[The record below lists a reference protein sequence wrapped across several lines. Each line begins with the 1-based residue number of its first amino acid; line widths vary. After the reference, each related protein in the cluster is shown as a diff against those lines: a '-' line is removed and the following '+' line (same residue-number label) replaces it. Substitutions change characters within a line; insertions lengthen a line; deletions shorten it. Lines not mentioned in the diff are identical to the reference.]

1 MRKKF
6 IAIFMVLAMFF
17 INIPTSIFA
26 GEVDGSK
33 YDLNI
38 SELSIHD
45 YVTHNNTVYQGDS
58 TGIYF
63 KFSIDPKGNTL
74 GESDEITVKTN
85 IAEIFDIPDD
95 GIKDMEIKNHN
106 NELLMKLD
114 IKVDENSLVNPD
126 NNKKNVVLV
135 FKNFK
140 NISQIVTG
148 SLSTKDL
155 LTAKKDNGATEDKPS
170 IKDLTIG
177 NAIQRITIKAK
188 NQNPTE
194 TTFNPVDIDVL
205 WKNTSSRHLAYQGA
219 TSYIEVNPI
228 GSMDLYGSTTH
239 KGRKPKSYKNFIVED
254 KIPEKGYIKED
265 TMQIYAAI
273 PTLSKVESPQTKNNY
288 TVEANGFYA
297 KRGGTS
303 RVSLL
308 KKEGDY
314 SENAKL
320 LTSLTQNTGE
330 SYDVFKA
337 RIQATQLSWG
347 IYKDTDG
354 SQTFLCNFGNIGDSK
369 DNNGILYEHYGLGRQ
384 YAQSNPEIFGLN
396 GATGGNIVSYYI
408 EFDAYFPDVEGAKN
422 VTNVATVYQ
431 DNAKIGDRSDDF
443 DINNGYGIGEFAA
456 NEDVAVVVQDEVDST
471 PIQGAYFDLQ
481 EQKNGNWI
489 TAKENIGSTNE
500 KGVLK
505 IGGLQNKTYK
515 LVQTKTKEGYI
526 FDNKKY
532 SAITKHNVSKEG
544 VFTRDNGSKIAIL
557 VKNSKQKCNIGYE
570 FKSKDPKLELPED
583 VKKQCPTKVHENIA
597 YGEEVIRDNT
607 ITLNDVKTNDGVW
620 KFLGWDREKIEKVTK
635 SENFIGTW
643 EFVKNISEGGG
654 IVIPPTKP
662 EQKPEPEDPDRIEGG
677 DRVDT
682 SIDTSEELFPNGTD
696 AVVLANC
703 ERYTDVLT
711 ANPFAI
717 QIKAAALFTYK
728 DKLPEKTLKEIERL
742 GAKKI
747 YISGGYDAVSKKV
760 VDELINKG
768 YDIFRFDGVNRY
780 DTARKIA
787 IKIRE
792 NGNKNVAELASGENY
807 PDALS
812 MTSMAVKDNAPIL
825 LTKKDSI
832 PSYTKQALAEWD
844 IETIKIAGLDEA
856 ISNNVEKQIKNG
868 FAIEENNKKDSNVY
882 DGAKLVSRFGG
893 KDRYETSTVIAKE
906 SYPNSEL
913 GVYAT
918 GEKFPDALIAGN
930 YSGRKKA
937 PVLLVKKDT
946 LPESVKKYTAN
957 SKIEKATII
966 GGSKAVSDNVIEFIK
981 EAIKNRKN

>member
-6 IAIFMVLAMFF
+6 IAIFMALAMFF

-26 GEVDGSK
+26 AEVNESNYELK
-33 YDLNI
+33 I

-58 TGIYF
+58 TGISF

-74 GESDEITVKTN
+74 GENDEITVKTN
-85 IAEIFDIPDD
+85 IAEIFEIPDD
-95 GIKDMEIKNHN
+95 GIKDLEIKNRN
-106 NELLMKLD
+106 DELVMKLD
-114 IKVDENSLVNPD
+114 IKVDKNSPD
-126 NNKKNVVLV
+126 NVVLV

-140 NISQIVTG
+140 NISQTVSG

-194 TTFNPVDIDVL
+194 TTFDPVDIDVL
-205 WKNTSSRHLAYQGA
+205 WKNASSRHLAYQGA

-239 KGRKPKSYKNFIVED
+239 KDRKPKSYKNFIVED
-254 KIPEKGYIKED
+254 KIPEKGEIKEE

-273 PTLSKVESPQTKNNY
+273 PILSKVESQKEKNGY
-288 TVEANGFYA
+288 IVEANGFYA
-297 KRGGTS
+297 KKGGTS

-308 KKEGDY
+308 NKNEAI
-314 SENAKL
+314 SENAKC
-320 LTSLTQNTGE
+320 LTRLTQNTGE
-330 SYDVFKA
+330 SYDAFKA
-337 RIQATQLSWG
+337 RIKATQLSWG
-347 IYKDTDG
+347 IYKDTDD

-369 DNNGILYEHYGLGRQ
+369 DNNGILYEHYGLGKK
-384 YAQSNPEIFGLN
+384 YAQSNPEIFGSN

-408 EFDAYFPDVEGAKN
+408 EFDAYFPDVEGIKEI
-422 VTNVATVYQ
+422 TNTATLYRN
-431 DNAKIGDRSDDF
+431 DKKIDRSNINPF
-443 DINNGYGIGEFAA
+443 VINNGYGIGDFAT

-481 EQKNGNWI
+481 EQENGNWI
-489 TAKENIGSTNE
+489 TVKENIGPTNE

-505 IGGLQNKTYK
+505 IGDLEKKTYK
-515 LVQTKTKEGYI
+515 LVQTKTKEGYD

-532 SAITKHNVSKEG
+532 SAITEHKVSEEG
-544 VFTRDNGSKIAIL
+544 IFTRNNGSKIAIL
-557 VKNSKQKCNIGYE
+557 VKNSKQKFKIGYE
-570 FKSKDPKLELPED
+570 FKSKDPNLQLPEE
-583 VKKQCPTKVHENIA
+583 VEKQCPKKVHKDIA
-597 YGEEVIRDNT
+597 YGEKVIRDNT
-607 ITLNDVKTNDGVW
+607 IILSDVKTNDGVW
-620 KFLGWDREKIEKVTK
+620 KFLGWDREKIENVTK
-635 SENFIGTW
+635 AENFIGTW
-643 EFVKNISEGGG
+643 EFVKNSTGGG
-654 IVIPPTKP
+654 GTVIPPTK
-662 EQKPEPEDPDRIEGG
+662 PEDPDRIEGG

-682 SIDTSEELFPNGTD
+682 SIDASEDLFPNGTD

-768 YDIFRFDGVNRY
+768 YDVFRFDGVNRY

-882 DGAKLVSRFGG
+882 DGAKVVSRFGG

-906 SYPNSEL
+906 SYPNSKL

-930 YSGRKKA
+930 YAGRKKA
-937 PVLLVKKDT
+937 PVLLVKKDN
-946 LPESVKKYTAN
+946 LPESVKKYTAD

-966 GGSKAVSDNVIEFIK
+966 GGSKAVSDNVIELIK
-981 EAIKNRKN
+981 EAIKNR

>member
-6 IAIFMVLAMFF
+6 ISIFMALAMFF
-17 INIPTSIFA
+17 INIPIQIFA
-26 GEVDGSK
+26 AEVNDNKKAEVTIS
-33 YDLNI
+33 NI
-38 SELSIHD
+38 SINRPDE
-45 YVTHNNTVYQGDS
+45 NNDTVYQGEA
-58 TGIYF
+58 TLINF
-63 KFSIDPKGNTL
+63 NFSINPNGVTL
-74 GESDEITVKTN
+74 DDNDEIIVKTN
-85 IAEIFDIPDD
+85 IAEIFSIPKD

-106 NELLMKLD
+106 DELLMKVD
-114 IKVDENSLVNPD
+114 IKKVNNSNPEEI
-126 NNKKNVVLV
+126 VVV

-140 NISQIVTG
+140 NINQDVNG
-148 SLSTKDL
+148 SLST
-155 LTAKKDNGATEDKPS
+155 LTELTTKNIGATKDNPINKA
-170 IKDLTIG
+170 LHIG
-177 NAIQRITIKAK
+177 NASKEITIKQK
-188 NQNPTE
+188 DTLKPE
-194 TTFNPVDIDVL
+194 EGKFDPVDIDIL
-205 WKNTSSRHLAYQGA
+205 WKKASSQHLAYQGA
-219 TSYIEVNPI
+219 TSNIEVNPI

-239 KGRKPKSYKNFIVED
+239 KDRKPKSYKNFIVED
-254 KIPEKGYIKED
+254 KIPEKGDIKEE

-273 PTLSKVESPQTKNNY
+273 PTLSKAEKDYNDEWHKYKVNKD
-288 TVEANGFYA
+288 GFYA
-297 KRGGTS
+297 KRDGTS

-308 KKEGDY
+308 KKEGGHSD
-314 SENAKL
+314 NAKY
-320 LTSLTQNTGE
+320 LTRLKQKTGE
-330 SYDVFKA
+330 SYDAFKD
-337 RIQATQLSWG
+337 RIKDTQLNWG
-347 IYKDTDG
+347 IYEDTDG
-354 SQTFLCNFGNIGDSK
+354 SQTFLCNFGNIGDSN
-369 DNNGILYEHYGLGRQ
+369 DNNGILYEHYELGRQ
-384 YAQSNPEIFGLN
+384 YAQSHPEIFGSN

-408 EFDAYFPDVEGAKN
+408 EFDAYFPKVEGIKKI
-422 VTNVATVYQ
+422 TNTATLYRN
-431 DNAKIGDRSDDF
+431 DAKIDRSNIKPF
-443 DINNGYGIGEFAA
+443 VINNGYGIGEFKA
-456 NEDVAVVVQDEVDST
+456 NEDLAVVVQDEADST
-471 PIQGAYFDLQ
+471 PIQGAHFDLQ
-481 EQKNGNWI
+481 EQENGNWI
-489 TAKENIGSTNE
+489 TVKENIGPTNE

-515 LVQTKTKEGYI
+515 LVQTKTKEGYV

-532 SAITKHNVSKEG
+532 SAITEHNISKEG
-544 VFTRDNGSKIAIL
+544 IFTRNNGSKIAIL
-557 VKNSKQKCNIGYE
+557 VKNSKQKFKIGYA
-570 FKSKDPKLELPED
+570 FKSKDPKLQLPEE
-583 VKKQCPTKVHENIA
+583 VEKQRPIKEHEKA

-620 KFLGWDREKIEKVTK
+620 KFLGWNREKIEKVTK
-635 SENFIGTW
+635 EENFIGTW
-643 EFVKNISEGGG
+643 EFVKNSTGGG
-654 IVIPPTKP
+654 TVTP
-662 EQKPEPEDPDRIEGG
+662 KPEPEEPDRIEGG

-682 SIDTSEELFPNGTD
+682 SIDASEDLFPNGTNT
-696 AVVLANC
+696 VVLANC

-717 QIKAAALFTYK
+717 QIKASALFTYK

-768 YDIFRFDGVNRY
+768 YDVFRFDGVNRY

-882 DGAKLVSRFGG
+882 DGAKVVSRFGG

-930 YSGRKKA
+930 YAGRKKA

>member
-6 IAIFMVLAMFF
+6 ISIFMALAMFF

-26 GEVDGSK
+26 AEVNESNYELK
-33 YDLNI
+33 I

-58 TGIYF
+58 TGISF

-74 GESDEITVKTN
+74 GENDKITVKTN

-194 TTFNPVDIDVL
+194 TTFDPVDIDVL
-205 WKNTSSRHLAYQGA
+205 WKNASSRHLAYQGA
-219 TSYIEVNPI
+219 ASYIEVNPI

-239 KGRKPKSYKNFIVED
+239 TGRNPKSYKNFIVED

-273 PTLSKVESPQTKNNY
+273 PTLSKAEKDYNDEWHKYKVNKD
-288 TVEANGFYA
+288 GFYA
-297 KRGGTS
+297 KRDGTS

-308 KKEGDY
+308 KE
-314 SENAKL
+314 
-320 LTSLTQNTGE
+320 
-330 SYDVFKA
+330 
-337 RIQATQLSWG
+337 
-347 IYKDTDG
+347 
-354 SQTFLCNFGNIGDSK
+354 
-369 DNNGILYEHYGLGRQ
+369 
-384 YAQSNPEIFGLN
+384 
-396 GATGGNIVSYYI
+396 
-408 EFDAYFPDVEGAKN
+408 
-422 VTNVATVYQ
+422 
-431 DNAKIGDRSDDF
+431 
-443 DINNGYGIGEFAA
+443 
-456 NEDVAVVVQDEVDST
+456 
-471 PIQGAYFDLQ
+471 
-481 EQKNGNWI
+481 
-489 TAKENIGSTNE
+489 
-500 KGVLK
+500 
-505 IGGLQNKTYK
+505 
-515 LVQTKTKEGYI
+515 
-526 FDNKKY
+526 
-532 SAITKHNVSKEG
+532 
-544 VFTRDNGSKIAIL
+544 
-557 VKNSKQKCNIGYE
+557 
-570 FKSKDPKLELPED
+570 
-583 VKKQCPTKVHENIA
+583 
-597 YGEEVIRDNT
+597 
-607 ITLNDVKTNDGVW
+607 
-620 KFLGWDREKIEKVTK
+620 
-635 SENFIGTW
+635 ENFIGTW
-643 EFVKNISEGGG
+643 EFVKNSSEGGG

-662 EQKPEPEDPDRIEGG
+662 EQKPEPEEPDRIEGG

-682 SIDTSEELFPNGTD
+682 SIDASEDLFPNGTD

-768 YDIFRFDGVNRY
+768 YDVFRFDGVNRY

-906 SYPNSEL
+906 SYPNSKL

-930 YSGRKKA
+930 YAGRKKA

>member
-6 IAIFMVLAMFF
+6 ISIFMALAMFF

-26 GEVDGSK
+26 AEVNESNYELK
-33 YDLNI
+33 I

-58 TGIYF
+58 TGISF

-74 GESDEITVKTN
+74 GENDKITVKTN

-194 TTFNPVDIDVL
+194 TTFDPVDIDVL
-205 WKNTSSRHLAYQGA
+205 WKNASSRHLAYQGA
-219 TSYIEVNPI
+219 ASYIEVNPI

-239 KGRKPKSYKNFIVED
+239 TGRNPKSYKNFIVED

-273 PTLSKVESPQTKNNY
+273 PTLSKAEKDYNDEWHKYKVNKD
-288 TVEANGFYA
+288 GFYA
-297 KRGGTS
+297 KRDGTS

-308 KKEGDY
+308 KKEGGHSD
-314 SENAKL
+314 NAKY
-320 LTSLTQNTGE
+320 LTRLKPNTGE
-330 SYDVFKA
+330 SYDEFKD
-337 RIQATQLSWG
+337 RIKATQLNWG
-347 IYKDTDG
+347 IYRDTDG
-354 SQTFLCNFGNIGDSK
+354 SQTFLCNFGNIGDSN
-369 DNNGILYEHYGLGRQ
+369 DNNGILYEHYELGRQ
-384 YAQSNPEIFGLN
+384 YAQSHPEIFGSN

-408 EFDAYFPDVEGAKN
+408 EFDAYFPKVEGIKKI
-422 VTNVATVYQ
+422 TNTATLYRN
-431 DNAKIGDRSDDF
+431 DAKIDRSNIKPF
-443 DINNGYGIGEFAA
+443 VINNGYGIGKFKA
-456 NEDVAVVVQDEVDST
+456 NEDLAVVVQDEADST
-471 PIQGAYFDLQ
+471 PIQGAHFDLQ
-481 EQKNGNWI
+481 EQENGNWI
-489 TAKENIGSTNE
+489 TVKENIGPTNE

-515 LVQTKTKEGYI
+515 LVQTKTKEGYV

-532 SAITKHNVSKEG
+532 SAITEHNISKEG
-544 VFTRDNGSKIAIL
+544 IFTRNNGSKIAIL
-557 VKNSKQKCNIGYE
+557 VKNSKQKFKIGYA
-570 FKSKDPKLELPED
+570 FKSKDPKLQLPEE
-583 VKKQCPTKVHENIA
+583 VEKQRPIKEHEKA

-620 KFLGWDREKIEKVTK
+620 KFLGWNREKIEKVTK
-635 SENFIGTW
+635 EENFIGTW
-643 EFVKNISEGGG
+643 EFVKNSTGGG
-654 IVIPPTKP
+654 TVTP
-662 EQKPEPEDPDRIEGG
+662 KPEPEEPDRIEGG

-682 SIDTSEELFPNGTD
+682 SIDASEDLFPNGTNT
-696 AVVLANC
+696 VVLANC

-717 QIKAAALFTYK
+717 QIKASALFTYK

-768 YDIFRFDGVNRY
+768 YDVFRFDGVNRY

-882 DGAKLVSRFGG
+882 DGAKVVSRFGG

-930 YSGRKKA
+930 YAGRKKA

-957 SKIEKATII
+957 SKIEKVTII

>member
-26 GEVDGSK
+26 GEVDGHK
-33 YDLNI
+33 YELSI

-63 KFSIDPKGNTL
+63 KFSIDPKGNKL

-85 IAEIFDIPDD
+85 IAEIFEIPDD
-95 GIKDMEIKNHN
+95 GIKDLEIKNHN
-106 NELLMKLD
+106 DEVLMNLD
-114 IKVDENSLVNPD
+114 IKVDKNSPD
-126 NNKKNVVLV
+126 NVVLV

-140 NISQIVTG
+140 NISQTVTG

-155 LTAKKDNGATEDKPS
+155 LTAKNVGATVDNP
-170 IKDLTIG
+170 IKKELIIG
-177 NAIQRITIKAK
+177 NAKKEITIKAK

-273 PTLSKVESPQTKNNY
+273 PTLSKVESQKEKNGY
-288 TVEANGFYA
+288 IVEANGFYA

-308 KKEGDY
+308 NKNDAISG
-314 SENAKL
+314 NAKCL
-320 LTSLTQNTGE
+320 KCFTQNDGE
-330 SYDVFKA
+330 SYDTFKA
-337 RIQATQLSWG
+337 RIKATQLSWG

-354 SQTFLCNFGNIGDSK
+354 SQTFLCNFGNIGDSTDK
-369 DNNGILYEHYGLGRQ
+369 NGILYEHYGLGRQ
-384 YAQSNPEIFGLN
+384 YAQSNPEIFSSN

-408 EFDAYFPDVEGAKN
+408 EFDAYFPDVEGAKK
-422 VTNVATVYQ
+422 VTNVATVYR
-431 DNAKIGDRSDDF
+431 DNAKIGDRSGNF

-489 TAKENIGSTNE
+489 TAKENIGPTNE

-505 IGGLQNKTYK
+505 ISDLENKTYK
-515 LVQTKTKEGYI
+515 LIQTKTKEGYV

-532 SAITKHNVSKEG
+532 SAITEHKVSEDG
-544 VFTRDNGSKIAIL
+544 IITRTNGSKIAIL
-557 VKNSKQKCNIGYE
+557 VKNSKQKFNIGYE

-607 ITLNDVKTNDGVW
+607 ITLNDVKINDGVW
-620 KFLGWDREKIEKVTK
+620 KFLGWDREKIENVTK
-635 SENFIGTW
+635 EENFIGTW
-643 EFVKNISEGGG
+643 EFVKNSTGGG
-654 IVIPPTKP
+654 TITP
-662 EQKPEPEDPDRIEGG
+662 KPEPEDPDRIEGG

-742 GAKKI
+742 GVKKI

-768 YDIFRFDGVNRY
+768 YDVFRFDGVNRY

-882 DGAKLVSRFGG
+882 DGAKVVSRFGG

-906 SYPNSEL
+906 SYLNSKL

-930 YSGRKKA
+930 YAGRKKA

-981 EAIKNRKN
+981 EAIKNRE

>member
-26 GEVDGSK
+26 GEVDGRK
-33 YDLNI
+33 YELSI

-63 KFSIDPKGNTL
+63 KFSIDPKGNKL

-85 IAEIFDIPDD
+85 IAEIFEIPDD
-95 GIKDMEIKNHN
+95 GIKDLEIKNHN
-106 NELLMKLD
+106 DEVLMNLD
-114 IKVDENSLVNPD
+114 IKVDKNSPD
-126 NNKKNVVLV
+126 NVVLV

-140 NISQIVTG
+140 NISQTVTG

-155 LTAKKDNGATEDKPS
+155 LTAKNVGATVDNP
-170 IKDLTIG
+170 IKKELIIG
-177 NAIQRITIKAK
+177 NAKKEITIKAK

-273 PTLSKVESPQTKNNY
+273 PTLSKVESQKEKNGY
-288 TVEANGFYA
+288 IVEANGFYA

-308 KKEGDY
+308 NKNDAISG
-314 SENAKL
+314 NAKCL
-320 LTSLTQNTGE
+320 KCFTQNDGE
-330 SYDVFKA
+330 SYDTFKA
-337 RIQATQLSWG
+337 RIKATQLSWG

-354 SQTFLCNFGNIGDSK
+354 SQTFLCNFGNIGDST

-384 YAQSNPEIFGLN
+384 YAQSNPEIFGSN

-489 TAKENIGSTNE
+489 TAKENIGPTNE

-505 IGGLQNKTYK
+505 ISDLENKTYK
-515 LVQTKTKEGYI
+515 LIQTKTKEGYV

-532 SAITKHNVSKEG
+532 SAITEHKVSEDG
-544 VFTRDNGSKIAIL
+544 IITRTNGSKIAIL
-557 VKNSKQKCNIGYE
+557 VKNSKQKFSVGYE
-570 FKSKDPKLELPED
+570 FKSKDPKLELPEEI
-583 VKKQCPTKVHENIA
+583 KKQCPTKVHENIA

-620 KFLGWDREKIEKVTK
+620 KFLGWNKDKIENLTK
-635 SENFIGTW
+635 EENFIGTW
-643 EFVKNISEGGG
+643 EFVKNSTGGG
-654 IVIPPTKP
+654 TVTPKP
-662 EQKPEPEDPDRIEGG
+662 DPEDPGRIEGG

-682 SIDTSEELFPNGTD
+682 SIDASEDLFPNGTD

-760 VDELINKG
+760 VDELMNKG
-768 YDIFRFDGVNRY
+768 YDVFRFDGVNRY

-792 NGNKNVAELASGENY
+792 NGNKNVAELALGENY

-882 DGAKLVSRFGG
+882 DGAKVVSRFGG

-930 YSGRKKA
+930 YAGRKKA

-981 EAIKNRKN
+981 EAIKNRE

>member
-63 KFSIDPKGNTL
+63 KFSIDTKGNTL

-85 IAEIFDIPDD
+85 IAEIFEIPKD
-95 GIKDMEIKNHN
+95 GIKDLEIKNHN
-106 NELLMKLD
+106 DEVLMNLD
-114 IKVDENSLVNPD
+114 IKVDGNSPD
-126 NNKKNVVLV
+126 NNVVLV

-140 NISQIVTG
+140 NISQTVSG

-155 LTAKKDNGATEDKPS
+155 LTAKNLGATVDKS
-170 IKDLTIG
+170 IPMELTVG
-177 NAIQRITIKAK
+177 NAKKGITIKAK
-188 NQNPTE
+188 KQGSQG
-194 TTFNPVDIDVL
+194 TTSFDPVDIDVL
-205 WKNTSSRHLAYQGA
+205 WKNASSQHLAYQGA
-219 TSYIEVNPI
+219 TSYIEVNPV

-239 KGRKPKSYKNFIVED
+239 QDRKPKSYKNFIVED
-254 KIPEKGYIKED
+254 KIPEKGDIKED

-273 PTLSKVESPQTKNNY
+273 PTLSKVESQKKKNGY
-288 TVEANGFYA
+288 IVEANGFYA

-308 KKEGDY
+308 NKKEAVN
-314 SENAKL
+314 ENAKC
-320 LTSLTQNTGE
+320 LTRLKQNDGE
-330 SYDVFKA
+330 SYDAFKS
-337 RIQATQLSWG
+337 RIKAAQLSWG
-347 IYKDTDG
+347 IYKDTDD
-354 SQTFLCNFGNIGDSK
+354 SQTFLCNFGNIGDSN

-384 YAQSNPEIFGLN
+384 YAQSHPDIFGSK
-396 GATGGNIVSYYI
+396 GASGGNIVSYYI
-408 EFDAYFPDVEGAKN
+408 EFDAYFPKVEGAKN
-422 VTNVATVYQ
+422 ITNTATMSW
-431 DNAKIGDRSDDF
+431 DNMTEEEIKNSHRNGYF

-456 NEDVAVVVQDEVDST
+456 NEDLAVVVQDEADST

-481 EQKNGNWI
+481 EQENGNWI
-489 TAKENIGSTNE
+489 TAKENIGPTNE

-505 IGGLQNKTYK
+505 IVNLENKAYK
-515 LVQTKTKEGYI
+515 LVQTKTKEGYV

-532 SAITKHNVSKEG
+532 SAITEHKISEEG
-544 VFTRDNGSKIAIL
+544 VFTRNNGSKIAIL
-557 VKNSKQKCNIGYE
+557 VKNSKQKFDIGYE
-570 FKSKDPKLELPED
+570 FKSKDSKLKLPEE
-583 VKKQCPTKVHENIA
+583 VQKQCPTKVHKNIA
-597 YGEEVIRDNT
+597 YGEEVIRDKT
-607 ITLNDVKTNDGVW
+607 ITLNNVKTNDGVW

-635 SENFIGTW
+635 AENFIGTW
-643 EFVKNISEGGG
+643 EFVKNSTGGG
-654 IVIPPTKP
+654 TVTP
-662 EQKPEPEDPDRIEGG
+662 KPEPEDPDRIEGG

-682 SIDTSEELFPNGTD
+682 SIDASEDLFPNGTD

-747 YISGGYDAVSKKV
+747 YISGGYEAVSKKV

-768 YDIFRFDGVNRY
+768 YDVFRFDGVNRY

-868 FAIEENNKKDSNVY
+868 FAIEANNKKDSNVY
-882 DGAKLVSRFGG
+882 DGAKVVSRFGG

-906 SYPNSEL
+906 SYPNSKL

-930 YSGRKKA
+930 YAGRKKA

-966 GGSKAVSDNVIEFIK
+966 GGSKAVSDKVIEFIK
-981 EAIKNRKN
+981 EAIKK

>member
-6 IAIFMVLAMFF
+6 ISIFMALAMFF
-17 INIPTSIFA
+17 INIPIQIFA
-26 GEVDGSK
+26 AEVDDNKKAEVTIS
-33 YDLNI
+33 NI
-38 SELSIHD
+38 SINRHD
-45 YVTHNNTVYQGDS
+45 ENNDTVYQGEA
-58 TGIYF
+58 TLINF
-63 KFSIDPKGNTL
+63 NFSINPNGVTL
-74 GESDEITVKTN
+74 DDNDEIIVKTN
-85 IAEIFDIPDD
+85 IAEIFSIPED

-106 NELLMKLD
+106 DELLMKVD
-114 IKVDENSLVNPD
+114 IKKVNNSNPEEI
-126 NNKKNVVLV
+126 VVV

-140 NISQIVTG
+140 NINQYVNG
-148 SLSTKDL
+148 SLST
-155 LTAKKDNGATEDKPS
+155 LTELTTKNIGATKDNP
-170 IKDLTIG
+170 IKKELHIG
-177 NAIQRITIKAK
+177 NASKEITIKQKDALK
-188 NQNPTE
+188 PEEGN
-194 TTFNPVDIDVL
+194 FDPVDIDIL
-205 WKNTSSRHLAYQGA
+205 WKNASSKHLAFQGA

-239 KGRKPKSYKNFIVED
+239 TDRNPKSYKNFIVED

-265 TMQIYAAI
+265 TMQIYAVI
-273 PTLSKVESPQTKNNY
+273 PTLSKVESQKEKNGY
-288 TVEANGFYA
+288 IVKENGFYA

-303 RVSLL
+303 RESLL
-308 KKEGDY
+308 KKEDSPENKKYLNLIEQKEGEDY
-314 SENAKL
+314 NTFKNNIENNK
-320 LTSLTQNTGE
+320 
-330 SYDVFKA
+330 
-337 RIQATQLSWG
+337 LSWG
-347 IYKDTDG
+347 IYKDTNG
-354 SQTFLCNFGNIGDSK
+354 SQTFLCNFGDIG
-369 DNNGILYEHYGLGRQ
+369 NNGILYEHYGLGRQ
-384 YAQSNPEIFGLN
+384 YAQSHPEIFGSN

-408 EFDAYFPDVEGAKN
+408 EFDAYFPYVEGAKK
-422 VTNVATVYQ
+422 VTNVATVYR
-431 DNAKIGDRSDDF
+431 DNAKIGDRSGEF
-443 DINNGYGIGEFAA
+443 DINNGYGIGEFKA
-456 NEDVAVVVQDEVDST
+456 NEDLAVVVQDEADST
-471 PIQGAYFDLQ
+471 PIQGAHFDLQ
-481 EQKNGNWI
+481 EQENGNWI
-489 TAKENIGSTNE
+489 TVKENIGPTNE

-532 SAITKHNVSKEG
+532 SAITEHNISKEG
-544 VFTRDNGSKIAIL
+544 IFTRNNGSKIAIL
-557 VKNSKQKCNIGYE
+557 VKNSKQKFKIGYA
-570 FKSKDPKLELPED
+570 FKSKDPKLQLPEE
-583 VKKQCPTKVHENIA
+583 VEKQRPIKEHEKA

-635 SENFIGTW
+635 AENFIGTW
-643 EFVKNISEGGG
+643 EFVKNSSEGGG

-662 EQKPEPEDPDRIEGG
+662 EQKPEPEEPDRIEGG

-682 SIDTSEELFPNGTD
+682 SIDASEDLFPNGTNT
-696 AVVLANC
+696 VVLANC

-717 QIKAAALFTYK
+717 QIKASALFTYK

-768 YDIFRFDGVNRY
+768 YDVFRFDGVNRY

-882 DGAKLVSRFGG
+882 DGAKVVSRFGG

-930 YSGRKKA
+930 YAGRKKA

-946 LPESVKKYTAN
+946 LPESVKKYIAN